1 MKKIYKYINYILA
14 PLMLFIIF
22 AACGGD
28 EPEYNESMSSPRMMS
43 SSESASLMPKEVSS
57 SPGSQGSN
65 QLTNISERKISKNA
79 QLEIKVKSLDDSMNF
94 ITQKTNSYSGY
105 IVNSSSNTP
114 NSDYEIKTA
123 NMSVRVPSDSLDE
136 FLKEIKVHA
145 NETKHESI
153 YTQDITEEYID
164 VKAKITSMESSEQRL
179 KNLLDKTE
187 SVKEIVE
194 VEKELSRLRAEID
207 SLKGRFKFI
216 ENSVVTSLVHIYM
229 EEIPNPVSINDPS
242 WNTRDI
248 ALDAIKALSSF
259 GQFLVSVIV
268 FIFVFTPVWILIAG
282 LIYGT
287 KKLRNRNK

>member
-1 MKKIYKYINYILA
+1 MKKIYQYINYILA

-22 AACGGD
+22 TACGN
-28 EPEYNESMSSPRMMS
+28 EPEYDEPMGNPRMMS
-43 SSESASLMPKEVSS
+43 SPESASLMVKEVSG
-57 SPGSQGSN
+57 SPVNPDNGQSI
-65 QLTNISERKISKNA
+65 NISDRKISKNA

-94 ITQKTNSYSGY
+94 ITNKTNSYKGY
-105 IVNSSSNTP
+105 IVSSSSYAPNT
-114 NSDYEIKTA
+114 DYETKTA
-123 NMSVRVPSDSLDE
+123 NISLRVPSDSLDQ
-136 FLKEIKVHA
+136 FLKEIKTYA
-145 NETKHESI
+145 KETIHESI
-153 YTQDITEEYID
+153 FTQDITEEYID

-179 KNLLDKTE
+179 TKLLDKTE

-194 VEKELSRLRAEID
+194 VEKELSRLRADID

-216 ENSVVTSLVHIYM
+216 ENSVVTSLVRIYM
-229 EEIPNPVSINDPS
+229 EEIPNPVSISDPS

-259 GQFLVSVIV
+259 GQFIISVIV

-287 KKLRNRNK
+287 KKIRNRNK

>member
-22 AACGGD
+22 TACGN
-28 EPEYNESMSSPRMMS
+28 EPDYDESMSSPRMMS
-43 SSESASLMPKEVSS
+43 SPESASLMTKEVSS
-57 SPGSQGSN
+57 GPVSQGSD
-65 QLTNISERKISKNA
+65 QLTNISDRKISKNA

-94 ITQKTNSYSGY
+94 ITNKTNSYKGY
-105 IVNSSSNTP
+105 IVSSSSYAPNT
-114 NSDYEIKTA
+114 DYETKTA
-123 NMSVRVPSDSLDE
+123 NISLRVPSDSLDQ
-136 FLKEIKVHA
+136 FLKEIKTYA
-145 NETKHESI
+145 KETIHESI
-153 YTQDITEEYID
+153 FTQDITEEYID

-179 KNLLDKTE
+179 TKLLDKTG
-187 SVKEIVE
+187 SVNEIVE
-194 VEKELSRLRAEID
+194 VEKELSRLRGEID

-216 ENSVVTSLVHIYM
+216 ENSVVTSLIHIYM
-229 EEIPNPVSINDPS
+229 EEIPNPVSISDPS

-259 GQFLVSVIV
+259 GQFIVSVIV

-287 KKLRNRNK
+287 KRLRNRNK

>member
-1 MKKIYKYINYILA
+1 MKKIYQYINYILA

-22 AACGGD
+22 TACGN
-28 EPEYNESMSSPRMMS
+28 EPEYDEPMSSPRMMS
-43 SSESASLMPKEVSS
+43 SPESASLMTKEVSS
-57 SPGSQGSN
+57 SPVNPDNGQSI
-65 QLTNISERKISKNA
+65 NISDRKISKNA
-79 QLEIKVKSLDDSMNF
+79 QLEIKVKSLDDSINF
-94 ITQKTNSYSGY
+94 ITNKTNSYKGY
-105 IVNSSSNTP
+105 IVSSSSYAPNT
-114 NSDYEIKTA
+114 DYETKTA
-123 NMSVRVPSDSLDE
+123 NISLRVPSDSLDQ
-136 FLKEIKVHA
+136 FLKEIKTYA
-145 NETKHESI
+145 KETIHESI
-153 YTQDITEEYID
+153 FTQDITEEYID

-179 KNLLDKTE
+179 TKLLDKTE

-194 VEKELSRLRAEID
+194 VEKELSRLRGEID

-229 EEIPNPVSINDPS
+229 EEIPNPISINDPS

-259 GQFLVSVIV
+259 GQFIVSVIV

-287 KKLRNRNK
+287 KRLRNRNK

>member
-1 MKKIYKYINYILA
+1 
-14 PLMLFIIF
+14 MLFIIF
-22 AACGGD
+22 TACGN
-28 EPEYNESMSSPRMMS
+28 EPEYDEPMGSPRMMS
-43 SSESASLMPKEVSS
+43 SPESASLMVKEISG
-57 SPGSQGSN
+57 SPVNPDNGQSI
-65 QLTNISERKISKNA
+65 NISDRKISKNA

-94 ITQKTNSYSGY
+94 ITNKTNSYKGY
-105 IVNSSSNTP
+105 IVSSSSYAPNT
-114 NSDYEIKTA
+114 DYETKTA
-123 NMSVRVPSDSLDE
+123 NISLRVPSDSLDQ
-136 FLKEIKVHA
+136 FLKEIKTYA
-145 NETKHESI
+145 KETIHESI
-153 YTQDITEEYID
+153 FTQDITEEYID

-179 KNLLDKTE
+179 TKLLDKTE

-194 VEKELSRLRAEID
+194 VEKELSRLRADID

-216 ENSVVTSLVHIYM
+216 ENSVVTSLVRIYI
-229 EEIPNPVSINDPS
+229 EEIPNPVSISDPS

-259 GQFLVSVIV
+259 GQFIISVIV

>member
-22 AACGGD
+22 TACGN
-28 EPEYNESMSSPRMMS
+28 EPDYDESMSSPRMMS
-43 SSESASLMPKEVSS
+43 SPESASLMTKEVSS
-57 SPGSQGSN
+57 GPVSQGSD
-65 QLTNISERKISKNA
+65 QLTNISDRKISKNA

-94 ITQKTNSYSGY
+94 ITNKTNSYKGY
-105 IVNSSSNTP
+105 IVSSSSYAPNT
-114 NSDYEIKTA
+114 DYETKTA
-123 NMSVRVPSDSLDE
+123 NISLRVPSDSLDQ
-136 FLKEIKVHA
+136 FLKEIKTYA
-145 NETKHESI
+145 KETIHESI
-153 YTQDITEEYID
+153 FTQDITEEYID

-179 KNLLDKTE
+179 TKLLDKTG
-187 SVKEIVE
+187 SVNEIVE
-194 VEKELSRLRAEID
+194 VEKELSRLRGEID

-216 ENSVVTSLVHIYM
+216 ENSVVTSLIHIYM

>member
-1 MKKIYKYINYILA
+1 MKKIYQYINYILA

-22 AACGGD
+22 TACGN
-28 EPEYNESMSSPRMMS
+28 EPEYDEPMGSPRMMS
-43 SSESASLMPKEVSS
+43 SPESDSLMVKEVSG
-57 SPGSQGSN
+57 SPVNPDNGQSI
-65 QLTNISERKISKNA
+65 NISDRKISKNA

-94 ITQKTNSYSGY
+94 ITNKTNSYKGY
-105 IVNSSSNTP
+105 IVSSSSYAPNT
-114 NSDYEIKTA
+114 DYETKTA
-123 NMSVRVPSDSLDE
+123 NISLRVPSDSLDQ
-136 FLKEIKVHA
+136 FLKEIKTYA
-145 NETKHESI
+145 KETIHESI
-153 YTQDITEEYID
+153 FTQDITEEYID

-179 KNLLDKTE
+179 TKLLDKTE

-194 VEKELSRLRAEID
+194 VEKELSRLRADID

-216 ENSVVTSLVHIYM
+216 ENSVVTSLVHIYI
-229 EEIPNPVSINDPS
+229 EEIPNPVSISDPS

-259 GQFLVSVIV
+259 GQFIVSVMV

-287 KKLRNRNK
+287 KRLRNRNK

>member
-1 MKKIYKYINYILA
+1 
-14 PLMLFIIF
+14 MLFIIF
-22 AACGGD
+22 TACGN
-28 EPEYNESMSSPRMMS
+28 EPEYDEPMGSPRMMS
-43 SSESASLMPKEVSS
+43 SPESASLMVKEVSG
-57 SPGSQGSN
+57 SPVNPDNGQSI
-65 QLTNISERKISKNA
+65 NISDRKISKNA

-94 ITQKTNSYSGY
+94 ITNKTNSYKGY
-105 IVNSSSNTP
+105 IVSSSSYAPNT
-114 NSDYEIKTA
+114 DYETKTA
-123 NMSVRVPSDSLDE
+123 NISLRVPSDSLDQ
-136 FLKEIKVHA
+136 FLKEIKTYA
-145 NETKHESI
+145 KETIHESI
-153 YTQDITEEYID
+153 FTQDITEEYID

-179 KNLLDKTE
+179 TKLLDKTE

-194 VEKELSRLRAEID
+194 VEKELSRLRADID

-216 ENSVVTSLVHIYM
+216 ENSVVTSLVRIYI
-229 EEIPNPVSINDPS
+229 EEIPNPVSISDPS

-259 GQFLVSVIV
+259 GQFIISVIV

>member
-22 AACGGD
+22 TACGN
-28 EPEYNESMSSPRMMS
+28 EPDYDESMSSPRMMS
-43 SSESASLMPKEVSS
+43 SPESASLMTKEVSS
-57 SPGSQGSN
+57 GPVSQGSD

-94 ITQKTNSYSGY
+94 ITNKTNSYKGY
-105 IVNSSSNTP
+105 IVSSSSYAPNT
-114 NSDYEIKTA
+114 DYETKTA
-123 NMSVRVPSDSLDE
+123 NISLRVPSDSLDQ
-136 FLKEIKVHA
+136 FLIEIKTYA
-145 NETKHESI
+145 KETIHESI
-153 YTQDITEEYID
+153 FTQDITEEYID

-179 KNLLDKTE
+179 TKLLDKTE
-187 SVKEIVE
+187 SVNEIVE
-194 VEKELSRLRAEID
+194 VEKELSRLRGEID

-216 ENSVVTSLVHIYM
+216 ENSVVTSLIHIYM
-229 EEIPNPVSINDPS
+229 EEIPNPVSISDPS

-259 GQFLVSVIV
+259 GQFIVSVIV

>member
-1 MKKIYKYINYILA
+1 MNIILLG
-14 PLMLFIIF
+14 P
-22 AACGGD
+22 
-28 EPEYNESMSSPRMMS
+28 
-43 SSESASLMPKEVSS
+43 
-57 SPGSQGSN
+57 PGAGKGTQGS
-65 QLTNISERKISKNA
+65 LISEYFEIAHITTGNA
-79 QLEIKVKSLDDSMNF
+79 LRINRDL
-94 ITQKTNSYSGY
+94 
-105 IVNSSSNTP
+105 
-114 NSDYEIKTA
+114 
-123 NMSVRVPSDSLDE
+123 
-136 FLKEIKVHA
+136 
-145 NETKHESI
+145 
-153 YTQDITEEYID
+153 
-164 VKAKITSMESSEQRL
+164 
-179 KNLLDKTE
+179 KTE
-187 SVKEIVE
+187 YGTPRSFMDRGELVPDSVVNEIVE

>member
-1 MKKIYKYINYILA
+1 MKKIYQYINYILA

-22 AACGGD
+22 TACGN
-28 EPEYNESMSSPRMMS
+28 EPEYDEPMSSPRMMS
-43 SSESASLMPKEVSS
+43 SPESASLMVKEVSG
-57 SPGSQGSN
+57 SPVNPDNGQSI
-65 QLTNISERKISKNA
+65 NISDRKISKNA

-94 ITQKTNSYSGY
+94 ITNKTNSYKGY
-105 IVNSSSNTP
+105 IVSSSSYAPNT
-114 NSDYEIKTA
+114 DYETKTA
-123 NMSVRVPSDSLDE
+123 NISLRVPSDSLDQ
-136 FLKEIKVHA
+136 FLKEIKTYA
-145 NETKHESI
+145 KETIHESI
-153 YTQDITEEYID
+153 FTQDITEEYID

-179 KNLLDKTE
+179 TKLLDKTE

-194 VEKELSRLRAEID
+194 VEKELSRLRADID

-216 ENSVVTSLVHIYM
+216 ENSVVTSLVRIYM
-229 EEIPNPVSINDPS
+229 EEIPNPVSISDPS

-259 GQFLVSVIV
+259 GQFIISVIV

-287 KKLRNRNK
+287 KRLRNRNK

>member
-1 MKKIYKYINYILA
+1 MKKKYNYINYILA

-22 AACGGD
+22 TACGN
-28 EPEYNESMSSPRMMS
+28 EPEYDEPMGSPRMMS
-43 SSESASLMPKEVSS
+43 SPESASLMVKEVSG
-57 SPGSQGSN
+57 SPVNPDNGQSI
-65 QLTNISERKISKNA
+65 NISDRKISKNA

-94 ITQKTNSYSGY
+94 ITNKTNSYKGY
-105 IVNSSSNTP
+105 IVSSSSYAPNT
-114 NSDYEIKTA
+114 DYETKTA
-123 NMSVRVPSDSLDE
+123 NISLRVPSDSLDQ
-136 FLKEIKVHA
+136 FLKEIKTYA
-145 NETKHESI
+145 KETIHESI
-153 YTQDITEEYID
+153 FTQDITEEYID

-179 KNLLDKTE
+179 TKLLDKTE

-194 VEKELSRLRAEID
+194 VEKELSRLRADID

-216 ENSVVTSLVHIYM
+216 ENSVVTSLVRIYI
-229 EEIPNPVSINDPS
+229 EEIPNPVSISDPS

-259 GQFLVSVIV
+259 GQFIISVIV

>member
-14 PLMLFIIF
+14 PLLLFIIF
-22 AACGGD
+22 TACGGD
-28 EPEYNESMSSPRMMS
+28 EPEYNEPMSNTRMMM
-43 SSESASLMPKEVSS
+43 SESASLMPKEVSS
-57 SPGSQGSN
+57 SSGNQESE
-65 QLTNISERKISKNA
+65 QLTNISERKVSKNA

-123 NMSVRVPSDSLDE
+123 NMSVRVPSDSLDK

-153 YTQDITEEYID
+153 YTQDITAEYID
-164 VKAKITSMESSEQRL
+164 VKAKITNMESSEQRL

-187 SVKEIVE
+187 SVNEIVE

-207 SLKGRFKFI
+207 SLKGRFKFM

-287 KKLRNRNK
+287 KRLRNRNK

>member
-1 MKKIYKYINYILA
+1 MNGTHRKGKIMVATLRRSWVVLFLMALSVAMTGVLA
-14 PLMLFIIF
+14 
-22 AACGGD
+22 CSS
-28 EPEYNESMSSPRMMS
+28 EPETIV
-43 SSESASLMPKEVSS
+43 KEV
-57 SPGSQGSN
+57 
-65 QLTNISERKISKNA
+65 EVEKIVEK
-79 QLEIKVKSLDDSMNF
+79 
-94 ITQKTNSYSGY
+94 
-105 IVNSSSNTP
+105 
-114 NSDYEIKTA
+114 
-123 NMSVRVPSDSLDE
+123 
-136 FLKEIKVHA
+136 
-145 NETKHESI
+145 
-153 YTQDITEEYID
+153 
-164 VKAKITSMESSEQRL
+164 
-179 KNLLDKTE
+179 
-187 SVKEIVE
+187 IVE

>member
-1 MKKIYKYINYILA
+1 
-14 PLMLFIIF
+14 MLFIIF
-22 AACGGD
+22 VACGGD
-28 EPEYNESMSSPRMMS
+28 GPEYNESMASPRIMS
-43 SSESASLMPKEVSS
+43 SSESASFMPKEVSG
-57 SPGSQGSN
+57 SPGSQGSD

-94 ITQKTNSYSGY
+94 ITQKTNSSSGY

-136 FLKEIKVHA
+136 FLKEIKEYA

-207 SLKGRFKFI
+207 SLKGRFKFL
-216 ENSVVTSLVHIYM
+216 ENSVVTSLVHIYI

>member
-1 MKKIYKYINYILA
+1 MKKIYQYINYILA

-22 AACGGD
+22 TACGN
-28 EPEYNESMSSPRMMS
+28 EPEYDESMSSPRMMNS
-43 SSESASLMPKEVSS
+43 PESASLMTKEVSG
-57 SPGSQGSN
+57 SPVNPDNGQSI
-65 QLTNISERKISKNA
+65 NISDRKISKNA

-94 ITQKTNSYSGY
+94 ITNKTNSYKGY
-105 IVNSSSNTP
+105 IVSSSSYTP
-114 NSDYEIKTA
+114 NTDYETKTA
-123 NMSVRVPSDSLDE
+123 NISLRVPSDSLDQ
-136 FLKEIKVHA
+136 FLKEIKTYA
-145 NETKHESI
+145 KETIHESI
-153 YTQDITEEYID
+153 FTQDITEEYID

-179 KNLLDKTE
+179 TKLLDKTE

-194 VEKELSRLRAEID
+194 VEKELSRLRGEID

-229 EEIPNPVSINDPS
+229 EEIPNPISINDPS

-259 GQFLVSVIV
+259 GQFIVSVIV

-287 KKLRNRNK
+287 KRLRNRNK

>member
-1 MKKIYKYINYILA
+1 MKKIYQYINYILA

-22 AACGGD
+22 TACGN
-28 EPEYNESMSSPRMMS
+28 EPEYDEPMGSPRMMS
-43 SSESASLMPKEVSS
+43 SPESASLMVKEVSG
-57 SPGSQGSN
+57 SPVNPDNGQSI
-65 QLTNISERKISKNA
+65 NISDRKISKNA

-94 ITQKTNSYSGY
+94 ITNKTNSYKGY
-105 IVNSSSNTP
+105 IVSSSSYAPNT
-114 NSDYEIKTA
+114 DYETKTA
-123 NMSVRVPSDSLDE
+123 NISLRVPSDSLDQ
-136 FLKEIKVHA
+136 FLKEIKTYA
-145 NETKHESI
+145 KETIHESI
-153 YTQDITEEYID
+153 FTQDITEEYID

-179 KNLLDKTE
+179 TKLLDKTE

-194 VEKELSRLRAEID
+194 VEKELSRLRADID

-216 ENSVVTSLVHIYM
+216 ENSVVTSLVRIYM
-229 EEIPNPVSINDPS
+229 EEIPNPISINDPS

-259 GQFLVSVIV
+259 GQFIISVIV

>member
-22 AACGGD
+22 TACGN
-28 EPEYNESMSSPRMMS
+28 EPDYDESMSSPRMMS
-43 SSESASLMPKEVSS
+43 SPESASLMTKEVSS
-57 SPGSQGSN
+57 GPVSQGSD

-94 ITQKTNSYSGY
+94 ITNKTNSYKGY
-105 IVNSSSNTP
+105 IVSSSSYAPNT
-114 NSDYEIKTA
+114 DYETKTA
-123 NMSVRVPSDSLDE
+123 NISLRVPSDSLDQ
-136 FLKEIKVHA
+136 FLKEIKTYA
-145 NETKHESI
+145 KETIHESI
-153 YTQDITEEYID
+153 FTQDITEEYID

-179 KNLLDKTE
+179 TKLLDKTE
-187 SVKEIVE
+187 SVNEIVE
-194 VEKELSRLRAEID
+194 VEKELSRLRGEID

-216 ENSVVTSLVHIYM
+216 ENSVVTSLIHIYM
-229 EEIPNPVSINDPS
+229 EEIPNPVSISDPS

-259 GQFLVSVIV
+259 GQFIVSVIV

-287 KKLRNRNK
+287 KRLRNRNK

>member
-14 PLMLFIIF
+14 PLMIFIIF

-28 EPEYNESMSSPRMMS
+28 EHEYNEPMSSPRMMS
-43 SSESASLMPKEVSS
+43 SPESASLMPKEVSS
-57 SPGSQGSN
+57 SPGSQGSE
-65 QLTNISERKISKNA
+65 QLTNISERKVSKNA

-123 NMSVRVPSDSLDE
+123 NMSVRVPSDSLDK

-153 YTQDITEEYID
+153 YTQDITAEYID

-187 SVKEIVE
+187 SVNVIVE

-207 SLKGRFKFI
+207 SLKGRFKFM

-287 KKLRNRNK
+287 KRLRNRNK

>member
-1 MKKIYKYINYILA
+1 
-14 PLMLFIIF
+14 MLFIIF
-22 AACGGD
+22 TACGN
-28 EPEYNESMSSPRMMS
+28 EPDYDESMSSPRMMS
-43 SSESASLMPKEVSS
+43 SPESASLMTKEVSS
-57 SPGSQGSN
+57 GPVSQGSD

-94 ITQKTNSYSGY
+94 ITNKTNSYKGY
-105 IVNSSSNTP
+105 IVSSSSYAPNT
-114 NSDYEIKTA
+114 DYETKTA
-123 NMSVRVPSDSLDE
+123 NISLRVPSDSLDQ
-136 FLKEIKVHA
+136 FLIEIKTYA
-145 NETKHESI
+145 KETIHESI
-153 YTQDITEEYID
+153 FTQDITEEYID

-179 KNLLDKTE
+179 TKLLDKTE
-187 SVKEIVE
+187 SVNEIVE
-194 VEKELSRLRAEID
+194 VEKELSRLRGEID

-216 ENSVVTSLVHIYM
+216 ENSVVTSLIHIYM
-229 EEIPNPVSINDPS
+229 EEIPNPVSISDPS

-259 GQFLVSVIV
+259 GQFIVSVIV

>member
-1 MKKIYKYINYILA
+1 MKKIYQYINYILA

-22 AACGGD
+22 TACGN
-28 EPEYNESMSSPRMMS
+28 EPDYDESMSSPRMMNS
-43 SSESASLMPKEVSS
+43 PESASLMTKEVSG
-57 SPGSQGSN
+57 SPVNPDNGQSI
-65 QLTNISERKISKNA
+65 NISDRKISKNA

-94 ITQKTNSYSGY
+94 ITNKTNSYKGY
-105 IVNSSSNTP
+105 IVSSSSYAPNT
-114 NSDYEIKTA
+114 DYETKTA
-123 NMSVRVPSDSLDE
+123 NISLRVPSDSLDQ
-136 FLKEIKVHA
+136 FLKEIKTYA
-145 NETKHESI
+145 KETIHESI
-153 YTQDITEEYID
+153 FTQDITEEYID

-179 KNLLDKTE
+179 TKLLDKTE

-194 VEKELSRLRAEID
+194 VEKELSRLRADID

-216 ENSVVTSLVHIYM
+216 ENSVVTSLVRIYM
-229 EEIPNPVSINDPS
+229 EEIPNPVSISDPS

-259 GQFLVSVIV
+259 GQFIISVIV

-287 KKLRNRNK
+287 KRLRNRNK

>member
-1 MKKIYKYINYILA
+1 MKKIYQYINYILA

-22 AACGGD
+22 TACGN
-28 EPEYNESMSSPRMMS
+28 EPEYDESMSSPRMMNS
-43 SSESASLMPKEVSS
+43 PESASLMTKEVSG
-57 SPGSQGSN
+57 SPVNPDNGQSI
-65 QLTNISERKISKNA
+65 NISDRKISKNA

-94 ITQKTNSYSGY
+94 ITNKTNSYKGY
-105 IVNSSSNTP
+105 IVSSSSYAPNT
-114 NSDYEIKTA
+114 DYETKTA
-123 NMSVRVPSDSLDE
+123 NISLRVPSDSLDQ
-136 FLKEIKVHA
+136 FLKEIKTYA
-145 NETKHESI
+145 KETIHESI
-153 YTQDITEEYID
+153 FTQDITEEYID
-164 VKAKITSMESSEQRL
+164 VKAKITNMESSEQRL
-179 KNLLDKTE
+179 TKLLDKTE

-194 VEKELSRLRAEID
+194 VEKELSRLRGEID

-229 EEIPNPVSINDPS
+229 EEIPNPVSISDPS

-259 GQFLVSVIV
+259 GQFIISVIV

-287 KKLRNRNK
+287 KRLRNRNK